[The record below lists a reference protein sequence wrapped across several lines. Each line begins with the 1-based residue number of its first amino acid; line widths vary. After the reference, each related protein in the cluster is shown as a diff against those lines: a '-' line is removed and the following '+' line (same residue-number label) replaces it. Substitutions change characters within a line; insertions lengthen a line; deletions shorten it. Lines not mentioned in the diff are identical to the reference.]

1 MLLVTGGINVKNKRT
16 VSTEV
21 MSASVPGSSW
31 TYVGNLPRA
40 SHAMR
45 GISVDNQIFVTG
57 K

>member
-1 MLLVTGGINVKNKRT
+1 MLLVTGGYNVKGKRT

-45 GISVDNQIFVTG
+45 GISVDYQIFVTG